1 MLLTDPRL
9 VIVNGRRRWLFPD
22 GHTLPFVSGGSDD
35 ATTETT
41 DADATQDADDT
52 DAGDKPLGEAGEKAL
67 QAWKDRA
74 KKAEADAKRAN
85 DLEAELAEIKRS
97 QMDDHEKAI
106 DDARREAAEQARA
119 EALGSVNG
127 RLFTAE
133 LKAATT
139 GALLPAAAQ
148 DLLVDTTVA
157 LKLLGLDEIP
167 VTATGDIDSEAI
179 SQAVA
184 TYVEAR
190 PHLAASATQTPG
202 SVDQGARTTA
212 PAKSIDDEIAEAEA
226 AGNWDLAR
234 RLKLHKYAA

>member
-1 MLLTDPRL
+1 MLSTDPRL

-22 GHTLPFVSGGSDD
+22 GRTLPVVSGGSDD
-35 ATTETT
+35 APPGDPPADPPPAGT
-41 DADATQDADDT
+41 D
-52 DAGDKPLGEAGEKAL
+52 GDKPLGEAGEKAL

-74 KKAEADAKRAN
+74 KAAEADAKRAN
-85 DLEAELAEIKRS
+85 DLQAELDELKRS
-97 QMDDHEKAI
+97 QMGDHEKAVA
-106 DDARREAAEQARA
+106 DARREAAEQART
-119 EALGSVNG
+119 EALATVNG

-133 LKAATT
+133 LKAAST

-148 DLLVDTTVA
+148 DLLVDTAVA

-167 VTATGDIDSEAI
+167 VTSTGDINSEAI

-184 TYVEAR
+184 AYVEAR

-226 AGNWDLAR
+226 AGDWDRAR
-234 RLKLHKYAA
+234 RLKLHKHAAK